1 MMNISQKIVSVR
13 GKQIGGEQPCI
24 CTPVV
29 GASMEQ
35 ILLETEEICRK
46 GPDIIE
52 WRADFFKDICD
63 TQKVLETALAI
74 RKIAG
79 EIPILFTVRSE
90 KEGGNPIPLTETK
103 KIQLLIEVC
112 KSQVVDMID
121 YELLYEKELV
131 SLRQVSKEY
140 GIRMIMSYHNFS
152 FTPQKEEIVQ
162 KMLKA
167 ESYGADIAK
176 VAVMPTSPQDL
187 LVLFHATQEARS
199 QLSIPLITM
208 SMGGLGVI
216 TRLAGWM
223 FGSAVTF
230 AVGQNS
236 SAPGQIP
243 IEDLK
248 DAIRIVQKYML
259 SS

>member
-52 WRADFFKDICD
+52 WRADFFKDIFD

-90 KEGGNPIPLTETK
+90 KEGGNPIPLTETE

>member
-90 KEGGNPIPLTETK
+90 KEGGNPIPLTETE

-248 DAIRIVQKYML
+248 DAIGIVQKYML

>member
-1 MMNISQKIVSVR
+1 MNISQKIVSVR

-90 KEGGNPIPLTETK
+90 KEGGNPIPLTETE

-248 DAIRIVQKYML
+248 DAIGIVQKYML

>member
-24 CTPVV
+24 CTPIV

-35 ILLETEEICRK
+35 ILSETEEICRK

-63 TQKVLETALAI
+63 PQKVLETALAI

-79 EIPILFTVRSE
+79 EIPILFTIRSE
-90 KEGGNPIPLTETK
+90 KEGGNPIPLTETE
-103 KIQLLIEVC
+103 KIQLFTEVC
-112 KSQVVDMID
+112 KSQLVDMID
-121 YELLYEKELV
+121 YELLYEKELA

-152 FTPQKEEIVQ
+152 STPQKEEIVQ

-176 VAVMPTSPQDL
+176 VAVMPASPQDL

-248 DAIRIVQKYML
+248 EVLRIVQKHMFHG
-259 SS
+259 